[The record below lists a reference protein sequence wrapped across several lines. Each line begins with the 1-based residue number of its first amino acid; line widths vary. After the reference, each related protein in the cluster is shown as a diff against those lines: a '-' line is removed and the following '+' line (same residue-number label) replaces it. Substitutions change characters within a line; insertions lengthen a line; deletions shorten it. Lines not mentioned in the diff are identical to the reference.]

1 MASLAETNPY
11 IRDPETRRRLVEE
24 NARASSI
31 FEGARGLVPSSKPQP
46 ERVKRRSRASKK
58 NAAKAP

>member
-11 IRDPETRRRLVEE
+11 IRDPERRRRVLEE
-24 NARASSI
+24 NALASSA
-31 FEGARGLVPSSKPQP
+31 FEGARGLVSSCKPQP

-58 NAAKAP
+58 KAAKAP